1 MRDGFILPY
10 PFPCNASVPVQWFMG
25 EVERRHAVVRLR
37 HMHDEAHAVQT
48 STRVDKFSRPTRER
62 LETGRPL
69 PEVEMK
75 VEEQLRWEMGQG
87 GGEGTSDG
95 ETSAASEGRG
105 LREERVLLA
114 SRVLRHVVQEMRLD
128 VFAEAVEMLWPAW
141 KG

>member
-1 MRDGFILPY
+1 M
-10 PFPCNASVPVQWFMG
+10 PVQWFVG

-37 HMHDEAHAVQT
+37 HMYDEAHAVQT
-48 STRVDKFSRPTRER
+48 STRVEAQKAVIGRSSLLTRER

-69 PEVEMK
+69 PEVELK
-75 VEEQLRWEMGQG
+75 GKEQLRWEMGQG
-87 GGEGTSDG
+87 QGADG

-105 LREERVLLA
+105 RREERVLLA
-114 SRVLRHVVQEMRLD
+114 SLVLRHVVQEMRLD